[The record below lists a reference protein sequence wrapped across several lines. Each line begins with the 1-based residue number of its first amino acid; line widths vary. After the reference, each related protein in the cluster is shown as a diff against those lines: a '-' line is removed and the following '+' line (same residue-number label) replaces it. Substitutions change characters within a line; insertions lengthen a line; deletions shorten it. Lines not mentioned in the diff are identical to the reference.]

1 MTVVST
7 RTQPAVAA
15 HARRPWPARLPWRQI
30 AIYSLALFFAVYLLA
45 LLFQRLIVQG
55 LAAGSVKG

>member
-1 MTVVST
+1 VI
-7 RTQPAVAA
+7 P
-15 HARRPWPARLPWRQI
+15 PL
-30 AIYSLALFFAVYLLA
+30 LLA